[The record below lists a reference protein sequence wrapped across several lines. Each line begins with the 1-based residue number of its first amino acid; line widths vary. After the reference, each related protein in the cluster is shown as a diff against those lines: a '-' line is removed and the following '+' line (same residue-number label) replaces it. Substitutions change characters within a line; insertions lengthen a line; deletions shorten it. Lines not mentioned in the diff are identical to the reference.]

1 MDSDRRTAVIVG
13 ILFVVATAASL
24 LATQLTTS
32 TSASD
37 YLTRVSASA
46 NQVKIGVVAELA
58 AALSVVL
65 IPAFLFPILRRYHE
79 GVAIGYLGLRIVEAI
94 VMVVGAVG
102 TLLLVTLS
110 QQYVNAGAPVAISYQ
125 TTGGVLQGIGTWT
138 FVLDP
143 LVFGV
148 GALLFYGLLAR
159 ARIVPLWLSLWG
171 VAGAILVIAAGF
183 TGLFGS
189 FQYPLAV
196 PIAVQEMVLAGW
208 LILKGFSLPV
218 TNVARPGTFG
228 RAKPTGRT

>member
-1 MDSDRRTAVIVG
+1 MVG

-24 LATQLTTS
+24 LSTQLTTS

-37 YLTRVSASA
+37 YLTRVSANA
-46 NQVKIGVVAELA
+46 TQVKFGAISEFA

-65 IPAFLFPILRRYHE
+65 IPAFLFPILRRYNE
-79 GVAIGYLGLRIVEAI
+79 GAAIGYLGLRIVEAV

-102 TLLLVTLS
+102 ALLLVTLS
-110 QQYVNAGAPVAISYQ
+110 QQYVNAGGPAASSYQ
-125 TTGGVLQGIGTWT
+125 ATGGVLQGIGTWT
-138 FVLDP
+138 FMLDP

-171 VAGAILVIAAGF
+171 VVGAILVIAAGL

-189 FQYPLAV
+189 FQYALAV
-196 PIAVQEMVLAGW
+196 PIAVQEMALAGW
-208 LILKGFSLPV
+208 LILKGFSLPG
-218 TNVARPGTFG
+218 TSAAGAGTFD
-228 RAKPTGRT
+228 RPKPKVST

>member
-13 ILFVVATAASL
+13 ILFVAATAASL

-37 YLTRVSASA
+37 YLTRVSANA
-46 NQVKIGVVAELA
+46 NQVKIGVISELA

-65 IPAFLFPILRRYHE
+65 IPAFLFPILRRYDE

-110 QQYVNAGAPVAISYQ
+110 QQYVNTGAPAASSYQ
-125 TTGGVLQGIGTWT
+125 ATGGVLLGISTWT

-159 ARIVPLWLSLWG
+159 TRLVPLWLSLWG
-171 VAGAILVIAAGF
+171 VVGAVLVIAAAF
-183 TGLFGS
+183 TGLFGT
-189 FQYPLAV
+189 FQYGLAV

-208 LILKGFSLPV
+208 LILRGFSLPLTRATRAV
-218 TNVARPGTFG
+218 TSDGT
-228 RAKPTGRT
+228 KPTASP